1 MEIYVGFQTG
11 RHYKFV
17 GHFNH
22 LAQQST
28 PKHVASWQTVV
39 AGGPV
44 GGSRAYYIFYTP
56 RSRVNGSRSITF
68 EFVYFVIGG

>member
-1 MEIYVGFQTG
+1 
-11 RHYKFV
+11 
-17 GHFNH
+17 

-39 AGGPV
+39 AKEVMVVAGGPV
-44 GGSRAYYIFYTP
+44 GAGSRAYYIFYPP